1 MMMKPMCTISQR
13 IEKLGFTLPVAP
25 IPVANYVPAIIVG
38 EELRTSG
45 QIPMVNGELLFKGAV
60 PSMQTI
66 EEASEAAKVCGLNAI
81 AVADKMLDGNL
92 ERIVRVLQV
101 RVLVASDQ
109 GFEGHSAVANG
120 VSDLMVDIFGDT
132 GRHIRVAMGSI
143 GLPLG
148 STVEVE
154 VVFQIKSEG

>member
-1 MMMKPMCTISQR
+1 MCTINQR
-13 IEKLGFTLPVAP
+13 IEKLGYSLPDAP
-25 IPVANYVPAIIVG
+25 NPVANYVPAIIVG

-45 QIPMVNGELLFKGAV
+45 QIPMVNGALLFKGTV
-60 PSMQTI
+60 PSSQTI
-66 EEASEAAKVCGLNAI
+66 EDAGEAAKICGLNAI
-81 AVADKMLDGNL
+81 AVAKKMLEGNL

-101 RVLVASDQ
+101 RVFVASDQ

-120 VSDLMVDIFGDT
+120 VSDLMVDIFGDA
-132 GRHIRVAMGSI
+132 GRHSRVAMGSI

-148 STVEVE
+148 ATVEVE

>member
-1 MMMKPMCTISQR
+1 MMMKPMSTISHR
-13 IEKLGFTLPVAP
+13 IEKLGYTLPVAP
-25 IPVANYVPAIIVG
+25 DPVANYVPAIIVG

-45 QIPMVNGELLFKGAV
+45 QIPIVNGELLFKGPV
-60 PSMQTI
+60 PSSQTI
-66 EEASEAAKVCGLNAI
+66 EDAAAAAKVCGLNAI
-81 AVADKMLDGNL
+81 AVAEKMLEGNL
-92 ERIVRVLQV
+92 ERIVRVLQL
-101 RVLVASDQ
+101 RVFVASDQ

-120 VSDLMVDIFGDT
+120 VSDLMVDIFGDA

-154 VVFQIKSEG
+154 VVFQIKSEN